1 MHHKGEKMKNLANC
15 KPSEFLSQTSKIRK
29 SVEKWLELTD
39 IINIRK
45 RMPIGMP
52 EITADLSKDELE
64 AVNEKRRQMLL
75 KKAKENLSAILDAC
89 LDDYPNET
97 LEILALCCF
106 VDPKDVDDYEMKD
119 FLNAAL
125 DMIEDETVIRF
136 FTLLMRLAK

>member
-1 MHHKGEKMKNLANC
+1 MKNLANC
-15 KPSEFLSQTSKIRK
+15 KPSEFLSQTNKIRK
-29 SVEKWLELTD
+29 SVEKWLKLTD

-45 RMPIGMP
+45 RMPVGMP
-52 EITADLSKDELE
+52 EITADLSSDELE
-64 AVNEKRRQMLL
+64 AVNKKRRQMMME
-75 KKAKENLSAILDAC
+75 KAKENLSAILDAC

-106 VDPKDVDDYEMKD
+106 VDPEDVDNYEMKD

>member
-1 MHHKGEKMKNLANC
+1 MKNLANC
-15 KPSEFLSQTSKIRK
+15 KPSEFLSQTNKIRK
-29 SVEKWLELTD
+29 SVEKWLKLTD

-45 RMPIGMP
+45 RMPVGMP
-52 EITADLSKDELE
+52 EITADLSSDELE
-64 AVNEKRRQMLL
+64 AVNKKRRQMMME
-75 KKAKENLSAILDAC
+75 KAKENLSAILDAC
-89 LDDYPNET
+89 LDDYPAET

-106 VDPKDVDDYEMKD
+106 VEPEDVDNYEMKD

>member
-1 MHHKGEKMKNLANC
+1 MKNLANC

-106 VDPKDVDDYEMKD
+106 VNPEDVDNYEMKD

>member
-1 MHHKGEKMKNLANC
+1 MKNLANC
-15 KPSEFLSQTSKIRK
+15 KPSEFLSQTNKIRK
-29 SVEKWLELTD
+29 SVEKWLKLTD

-45 RMPIGMP
+45 RMPVGMP
-52 EITADLSKDELE
+52 EITADLSSDELE
-64 AVNEKRRQMLL
+64 AVNKKRRQMMME
-75 KKAKENLSAILDAC
+75 KAKENLSAILDAC
-89 LDDYPNET
+89 LDDYPDET

-106 VDPKDVDDYEMKD
+106 VNPEDVDNYEMKD

>member
-1 MHHKGEKMKNLANC
+1 MKNLANC
-15 KPSEFLSQTSKIRK
+15 KPSEFLSQTNKIRK
-29 SVEKWLELTD
+29 SVEKWLKLTD

-45 RMPIGMP
+45 RMPVGMP
-52 EITADLSKDELE
+52 EITADLSNDELE
-64 AVNEKRRQMLL
+64 AVNKKRRQMMME
-75 KKAKENLSAILDAC
+75 KAKENLSTILDAC
-89 LDDYPNET
+89 LDDYPAET

-106 VDPKDVDDYEMKD
+106 VNPEDVDNYEMKD

>member
-1 MHHKGEKMKNLANC
+1 MKNLANC
-15 KPSEFLSQTSKIRK
+15 KPSEFLSQTNKIRK
-29 SVEKWLELTD
+29 SVEKWLKLTD

-52 EITADLSKDELE
+52 EITADLSSDELE
-64 AVNEKRRQMLL
+64 AVNKKRRQMMME
-75 KKAKENLSAILDAC
+75 KAKENLSAILDAC
-89 LDDYPNET
+89 LDDYPAET

-106 VDPKDVDDYEMKD
+106 VDPEDVDNYEMKD

>member
-1 MHHKGEKMKNLANC
+1 MKNLANC
-15 KPSEFLSQTSKIRK
+15 KPSEFLSQTNKIRK
-29 SVEKWLELTD
+29 SVEKWLKLTD

-45 RMPIGMP
+45 RMPVGMP
-52 EITADLSKDELE
+52 EITTDLSSDELE
-64 AVNEKRRQMLL
+64 AVNKKRRQMMME
-75 KKAKENLSAILDAC
+75 KAKENLSAILDAC
-89 LDDYPNET
+89 LDDYPAET

-106 VDPKDVDDYEMKD
+106 VEPEDVDNYEMKD

>member
-1 MHHKGEKMKNLANC
+1 MKNLANC
-15 KPSEFLSQTSKIRK
+15 KPSEFLSQTNKIRK
-29 SVEKWLELTD
+29 SVEKWLKLTD

-45 RMPIGMP
+45 RMPVGMP

-64 AVNEKRRQMLL
+64 AVNEKRRQMMME
-75 KKAKENLSAILDAC
+75 KAKENLSAILDAC

-106 VDPKDVDDYEMKD
+106 VDPEDVDNYEMKD

>member
-1 MHHKGEKMKNLANC
+1 MKNLANC
-15 KPSEFLSQTSKIRK
+15 KPSEFLSQTNKIRK
-29 SVEKWLELTD
+29 SVEKWLKLTN

-45 RMPIGMP
+45 RMPVGMP
-52 EITADLSKDELE
+52 EITADLSSDELE
-64 AVNEKRRQMLL
+64 AVNKKRRQMMME
-75 KKAKENLSAILDAC
+75 KAKENLSTILDAC
-89 LDDYPNET
+89 LDDYPAET

-106 VDPKDVDDYEMKD
+106 VNPEDVDNYEMKD

>member
-1 MHHKGEKMKNLANC
+1 MKNLANC
-15 KPSEFLSQTSKIRK
+15 KPSEFLSQTNKIRK
-29 SVEKWLELTD
+29 SVEKWLKLTD

-45 RMPIGMP
+45 RMPVGMP
-52 EITADLSKDELE
+52 EITADLSSDELE
-64 AVNEKRRQMLL
+64 AVNKKRRQMMME
-75 KKAKENLSAILDAC
+75 KAKENLSAILDAC

-106 VDPKDVDDYEMKD
+106 VNPEDVDNYEMKD

>member
-1 MHHKGEKMKNLANC
+1 MKNLANC
-15 KPSEFLSQTSKIRK
+15 KPSEFLSQTNKIRK
-29 SVEKWLELTD
+29 SVEKWLKLTD

-45 RMPIGMP
+45 RMPVGMP
-52 EITADLSKDELE
+52 EITADLSSDELE
-64 AVNEKRRQMLL
+64 AVNKKRRQMMME
-75 KKAKENLSAILDAC
+75 KAKENLSSILDAC
-89 LDDYPNET
+89 LDDYPAET

-106 VDPKDVDDYEMKD
+106 VNPEDVDNYEMKD

>member
-1 MHHKGEKMKNLANC
+1 MKNLANC
-15 KPSEFLSQTSKIRK
+15 KPSEFLSQTNKIRK
-29 SVEKWLELTD
+29 SVEKWLKLTD

-45 RMPIGMP
+45 RIPVGMP
-52 EITADLSKDELE
+52 EITADLSSDELE
-64 AVNEKRRQMLL
+64 AVNKKRRQMMME
-75 KKAKENLSAILDAC
+75 KAKENLSAILDAC
-89 LDDYPNET
+89 LDDYPAET

-106 VDPKDVDDYEMKD
+106 VEPEDVDNYEMKD

>member
-1 MHHKGEKMKNLANC
+1 MKNLANC
-15 KPSEFLSQTSKIRK
+15 KPSEFLSQTNKIRK
-29 SVEKWLELTD
+29 SVEKWLKLTD

-45 RMPIGMP
+45 RMPVGMP

-64 AVNEKRRQMLL
+64 AVNEKRRQMMME
-75 KKAKENLSAILDAC
+75 KAKENLSAILDAC

-97 LEILALCCF
+97 YLN
-106 VDPKDVDDYEMKD
+106 VDNYEMKD

>member
-1 MHHKGEKMKNLANC
+1 MKNLANC
-15 KPSEFLSQTSKIRK
+15 KPSEFLSQTNKIRK
-29 SVEKWLELTD
+29 SVEKWLKLTD

-45 RMPIGMP
+45 RMPVGMP
-52 EITADLSKDELE
+52 EITADLSSDELE
-64 AVNEKRRQMLL
+64 AVNKKRRQMMME
-75 KKAKENLSAILDAC
+75 KAKENLSTILDAC
-89 LDDYPNET
+89 LDDYPAET

-106 VDPKDVDDYEMKD
+106 VNPEDVDNYEMKD

>member
-1 MHHKGEKMKNLANC
+1 MKNLANC
-15 KPSEFLSQTSKIRK
+15 KPSEFLSQTNKIRK

-45 RMPIGMP
+45 RMPTGMP
-52 EITADLSKDELE
+52 EITADLSSDELE
-64 AVNEKRRQMLL
+64 AVNKKRRQMMME
-75 KKAKENLSAILDAC
+75 KAKENLSAILDAC

-97 LEILALCCF
+97 LEVLALCCF

>member
-1 MHHKGEKMKNLANC
+1 MKNLANC
-15 KPSEFLSQTSKIRK
+15 KPSEFLSQTNKIRK
-29 SVEKWLELTD
+29 SVEKWLKLTD

-45 RMPIGMP
+45 RMPVGMP

-64 AVNEKRRQMLL
+64 AVNEKRRQMIME
-75 KKAKENLSAILDAC
+75 KAKENLSAILDAC

-106 VDPKDVDDYEMKD
+106 VDPEDVDNYEMKD

>member
-1 MHHKGEKMKNLANC
+1 MKNLANC
-15 KPSEFLSQTSKIRK
+15 KPSEFLSQTNKIRK
-29 SVEKWLELTD
+29 SVEKWLKLTD

-45 RMPIGMP
+45 RIPVGMP
-52 EITADLSKDELE
+52 EITADLSSDELE
-64 AVNEKRRQMLL
+64 AVNKKRRQMMME
-75 KKAKENLSAILDAC
+75 KAKENLSAILDAC
-89 LDDYPNET
+89 LDDYPTET

-106 VDPKDVDDYEMKD
+106 VEPEDVDNYEMKD

>member
-1 MHHKGEKMKNLANC
+1 MKNLANC
-15 KPSEFLSQTSKIRK
+15 KPSEFLSQTNKIRK
-29 SVEKWLELTD
+29 SVEKWLKLTD

-45 RMPIGMP
+45 RMPVGMP
-52 EITADLSKDELE
+52 EITADLSSDELE
-64 AVNEKRRQMLL
+64 AVNKKRRQMMME
-75 KKAKENLSAILDAC
+75 KAKENLSAILDVC

-106 VDPKDVDDYEMKD
+106 VNPEDVDNYEMKD